1 MEPYGF
7 AEYTL
12 QHDGGA
18 IMKKN
23 SMIKRC
29 IALCLALGMIMIPT
43 NMITVHADEV
53 IATVTGSVQKGTTP
67 DLLLL
72 STSDGR
78 MEIKIDSSTDTSG
91 CKLLLPD
98 KKISVSVSHG
108 SDGYLHA
115 VKISNVGQAS
125 AVTVDSSNTAVVT
138 GTINEKSKGDIIY
151 FDTQSGEMELKLD
164 DSTNMSGCK
173 VLVAGKTYS
182 VTCARGSDAY
192 MHIISISDSTAASSS
207 TSGSSSSAT
216 SNWTPSP
223 EGTVDVSTTWVSGK
237 VAKNTKDDKLF
248 LSTND
253 GVMELVIDSNTDSRN
268 GMMAMVGKTLSVSV
282 YRGSDAYMHA
292 ANIVGTK
299 SSTIPTNVDTSSVST
314 VTGTVSSKST
324 ENILY
329 LNTQNGEMELKMDS
343 LRSARGFKILV
354 ENKKVSINCARGDDA
369 YMHVLDITGM

>member
-1 MEPYGF
+1 
-7 AEYTL
+7 
-12 QHDGGA
+12 
-18 IMKKN
+18 MKKN
-23 SMIKRC
+23 GIIKRC
-29 IALCLALGMIMIPT
+29 IAFCLAIGMVMIPA
-43 NMITVHADEV
+43 NRITVRADEV
-53 IATVTGSVQKGTTP
+53 IATVSGSVLKGTTS

-115 VKISNVGQAS
+115 VKISNNGQSS

-164 DSTNMSGCK
+164 DTTNMGGCK

-207 TSGSSSSAT
+207 TSSSSNSAT

-223 EGTVDVSTTWVSGK
+223 QGTVDVSTTWVSGK

-268 GMMAMVGKTLSVSV
+268 GMMAMVGRTLSVSV

-292 ANIVGTK
+292 ANIVGAK

-324 ENILY
+324 ENMLY
-329 LNTQNGEMELKMDS
+329 LNTSSGEMELKTDA
-343 LRSARGFKILV
+343 LRSAKGFKILT
-354 ENKKVSINCARGDDA
+354 EGKKVSINCARGDDA